1 VRDGAF
7 EGSFVP
13 GEEQVDLEKYVNIQ
27 VKQTSGVKKIFT
39 VEIHSEMSHGLK
51 SLNSLRCHL

>member
-27 VKQTSGVKKIFT
+27 VKQTSGVKKYLL
-39 VEIHSEMSHGLK
+39 LK
-51 SLNSLRCHL
+51 STAKCHMA